1 MTARRTKA
9 TRVRLER
16 RDEAVDLDR
25 RGLIVARG

>member
-9 TRVRLER
+9 TRVRFEMS
-16 RDEAVDLDR
+16 DEVFELVR